1 MFENLIT
8 KMKKNT
14 ESTSLNNKKGIT
26 IIMLIITVIM
36 MIIIVSFAV
45 FNAPKSTEEA
55 KIAKAY
61 TSLKTIKEACENA
74 LYYIEINPTEYD
86 EYYFFG
92 SNLQNKIN
100 TGMLTGID
108 INDLATKFGLA
119 SEADFS
125 SRTYVIK
132 PAETDEEQRILKN
145 LELKGVEE
153 TYIVDLENDK
163 YYILN
168 GVNRGEEDDV
178 YEYKDILLS
187 YEMLTD

>member
-1 MFENLIT
+1 
-8 KMKKNT
+8 MK
-14 ESTSLNNKKGIT
+14 LNNQKGIT
-26 IIMLIITVIM
+26 IIMLVIAVIM

-92 SNLQNKIN
+92 GNIQHKITN
-100 TGMLTGID
+100 GMISGID
-108 INDLATKFGLA
+108 LGETAIKFGLA
-119 SEADFS
+119 SESDFS
-125 SRTYVIK
+125 PRTYIIK
-132 PAETDEEQRILKN
+132 PASNDEEQRILKN

-153 TYIVDLENDK
+153 TYIVDLENEK
-163 YYILN
+163 YYVLN
-168 GVNRGEEDDV
+168 GVTRGEESRV

-187 YEMLTD
+187 YEMLTN